1 MNQLLQ
7 SLLYQAVKV
16 IKTKAPSKHK
26 TQVAFMTTQSAV
38 KVRKE
43 EKKKKA
49 KEEKITLT
57 LSTSYHTVVCIC
69 CCFTN
74 VTAPSLFVRL

>member
-1 MNQLLQ
+1 MLVCLSVNQLLQ

-43 EKKKKA
+43 EKKKS
-49 KEEKITLT
+49 KEGKKK
-57 LSTSYHTVVCIC
+57 SKKK
-69 CCFTN
+69 
-74 VTAPSLFVRL
+74 RLAVKS